1 MSLFLGEAERE
12 PAEGESSCAKV
23 YTEKA
28 GREAD
33 RDVTSWPGKI
43 KQGKAHKHSN

>member
-23 YTEKA
+23 TEEG

-33 RDVTSWPGKI
+33 RGVTSWPGKI
-43 KQGKAHKHSN
+43 KQEKVL